1 MTMSTRLSGN
11 GETPWHPP
19 ASLQRQGF
27 RWLFLPL
34 IAFAIFAAGPSMIAL
49 ILYIL
54 HLLFDLS
61 RYLGAVQGG
70 PGPITLI
77 VEPLVLTLA
86 FWPFLAL
93 YGAARGGPIAQP
105 AQWKSIRLATIGATL
120 AMSLP
125 STVFLFGAPPE
136 MLSSARDAGKG
147 TGIMI
152 FLFMFLL
159 PIVGIF
165 GWLTGRG
172 IAWMLRL

>member
-1 MTMSTRLSGN
+1 MSTRVSGN

-19 ASLQRQGF
+19 ASLQRHGL
-27 RWLFLPL
+27 RWMYLPL
-34 IAFAIFAAGPSMIAL
+34 IAFAVFAIGPSVIAP

-61 RYLGAVQGG
+61 AYLGAVQGG
-70 PGPITLI
+70 PGPISL
-77 VEPLVLTLA
+77 VLEPLVLTVA

-93 YGAARGGPIAQP
+93 YGAARDGLIAQP
-105 AQWKSIRLATIGATL
+105 AEWKSVRLATIGATL
-120 AMSLP
+120 TMSLP
-125 STVFLFGAPPE
+125 STVFLVGTPAE
-136 MLSSARDAGKG
+136 MLSSARDAGQG

-165 GWLTGRG
+165 GWLTGRLV
-172 IAWMLRL
+172 AWMLRL

>member
-1 MTMSTRLSGN
+1 MSTRVSGN
-11 GETPWHPP
+11 GEMPWHPP
-19 ASLQRQGF
+19 GSLRRHGL

-34 IAFAIFAAGPSMIAL
+34 IAFAIFAAGPSVIAP

-61 RYLGAVQGG
+61 PYLGAVQGG
-70 PGPITLI
+70 PGPISLI

-93 YGAARGGPIAQP
+93 YGAARDRLIAQP
-105 AQWKSIRLATIGATL
+105 AEWKSIRLATIGATL
-120 AMSLP
+120 TMSLP
-125 STVFLFGAPPE
+125 STIFLVGTPAE
-136 MLSSARDAGKG
+136 MLSSARDAGQG

-159 PIVGIF
+159 PILGIF